1 MAILEGMIRKMKG
14 SAGDLTFKKVNGRTI
29 VSEKATTVKN
39 TRTMAQQKV
48 RMKWA
53 NMIQMYKGI
62 APLLNYGFE
71 SKLVGVSDYNMFVKL
86 NSQRT
91 PVYLTKSLVA
101 GGACVVAPYQ
111 LSQGSLPS
119 IVITGEGAK
128 AVTNI
133 SLGNLTIGDATTIAE
148 FSNAVVQ
155 NNKEFEYGDQIS
167 FFHIQQKVNAA
178 TGIPYGYFKAEAVVL
193 DKENNNLLL
202 ATVNKAGFKTVDGFL
217 GHGDDEG
224 DGAYCWIHSRNK
236 NHKTLISTQALIDN
250 NKLLASYTSVE
261 AYEDAVAS
269 YGGSKEVF
277 LSPSDGNA
285 SASAEGAG
293 NGSGNDSGNG
303 SSTPD
308 SGKDNPSG
316 GSGSTPGSSEGGSGS
331 DTGGGVVSE

>member
-14 SAGDLTFKKVNGRTI
+14 SAGDLTFKKINGRTI

-39 TRTMAQQKV
+39 TRTTAQLKV

-71 SKLVGVSDYNMFVKL
+71 NKAVGVTDYNMFVKL
-86 NSQRT
+86 NSQLT
-91 PVYLTKSLVA
+91 PVFLTKSLVA

-119 IVITGEGAK
+119 IVIKGEGAK

-155 NNKEFEYGDQIS
+155 NNKEFTYGDQIS
-167 FFHIQQKVNAA
+167 FFNILQKVNAA

-202 ATVNKAGFKTVDGFL
+202 ATVNKAGFKTVDGYL

-224 DGAYCWIHSRNK
+224 DGAFCWIHSRYK
-236 NHKTLISTQALIDN
+236 NHKTLISTQTLIDN

-261 AYEDAVAS
+261 AYEEAVAS

-277 LSPSDGNA
+277 LSPSEGNA
-285 SASAEGAG
+285 SAST
-293 NGSGNDSGNG
+293 NDSGNKG
-303 SSTPD
+303 DNTGTD
-308 SGKDNPSG
+308 DKDKPSG
-316 GSGSTPGSSEGGSGS
+316 GSGSSSGSEGDSGS

>member
-14 SAGDLTFKKVNGRTI
+14 SAGDLTFKKINGRTV

-39 TRTMAQQKV
+39 TRTTAQLKV

-71 SKLVGVSDYNMFVKL
+71 SKSVGVTDYNMFVKL

-91 PVYLTKSLVA
+91 PVYLTKSFVA

-111 LSQGSLPS
+111 MSQGSLPS
-119 IVITGEGAK
+119 IAIKGEGAN
-128 AVTNI
+128 AVTDI
-133 SLGNLTIGDATTIAE
+133 SLGNLTISDATTIAE

-167 FFHIQQKVNAA
+167 FFNILQKVNAA
-178 TGIPYGYFKAEAVVL
+178 TGIPYGYFKADAVVL
-193 DKENNNLLL
+193 DKENNKLLL

-224 DGAYCWIHSRNK
+224 DGAYCWIHSRYK
-236 NHKTLISTQALIDN
+236 NHKTTLSTQTLIDN
-250 NKLLASYTSVE
+250 NKLLPSYTSVE

-277 LSPSDGNA
+277 LSPSNGKVEET
-285 SASAEGAG
+285 EG
-293 NGSGNDSGNG
+293 DDKDKP
-303 SSTPD
+303 SS
-308 SGKDNPSG
+308 
-316 GSGSTPGSSEGGSGS
+316 GSGSTTPGSSESGSTPSTPEGGSGS

>member
-1 MAILEGMIRKMKG
+1 MAILDGMIRKMKG

-39 TRTMAQQKV
+39 SRTMAQQKV

-71 SKLVGVSDYNMFVKL
+71 SKPVGVSDYNMFVKL

-111 LSQGSLPS
+111 MTQGSLPS
-119 IVITGEGAK
+119 IVIKGEGAK
-128 AVTNI
+128 AVTSI

-167 FFHIQQKVNAA
+167 FFNILQKVNAA
-178 TGIPYGYFKAEAVVL
+178 TGVPYGYFKAEAVVL

-224 DGAYCWIHSRNK
+224 DGAYCWIHSRYK

-277 LSPSDGNA
+277 LSPSDSNT
-285 SASAEGAG
+285 SAST
-293 NGSGNDSGNG
+293 NDSANKGDNTG
-303 SSTPD
+303 TD
-308 SGKDNPSG
+308 DKDKPSG
-316 GSGSTPGSSEGGSGS
+316 GGGSSSGSEGGSGT
-331 DTGGGVVSE
+331 DAGGGVVSE